1 MDSVVYIDGKAYRRG
16 YTTGT
21 TATAAAVAAAL
32 LALGDD
38 AQKTASVK
46 LPSGNYLDIPVK
58 IYPPHATAQAVFTA
72 SAVKDGGDDID
83 QTNGLEIIVSLKLRE
98 DPEILIQG
106 GEGVGKVTK
115 PGLQVPV
122 GQWAINPVPRQMLL
136 DNLRRVLGEQQGAE
150 LTISIPGGAAAAKK
164 TFNPKLGIEGGI
176 SIIGTTGIVEPM
188 SEEAWKK
195 SLEIELR
202 QLRLTG
208 ETRLILVPGNHGEKY
223 AVEKLGL
230 DPKLVVTM
238 SNFVGYMLMAAVTE
252 GFKEVLLVG
261 HSGKLVKLAAG
272 VFHTHSRVA
281 DARAEAIVAGL
292 VRRNAP
298 MDLIQAVLSANTTD
312 EASDQINAAGWQI
325 VFEDLAQLA
334 AEKAEAHTYEAI
346 SVDVV
351 LYDMKGRC
359 LGISKRGIE
368 GFKPVEQEASK

>member
-1 MDSVVYIDGKAYRRG
+1 MESVVYIDGKAYRKG

-21 TATAAAVAAAL
+21 TTTAAAVAAAL

-38 AQKTASVK
+38 AQTVASVK
-46 LPSGNYLDIPVK
+46 LPSGAILDIPIK
-58 IYPPHATAQAVFTA
+58 LYPPLATAQEVFTA

-98 DPEILIQG
+98 DNEILISG
-106 GEGVGKVTK
+106 GQGVGKVTK

-122 GQWAINPVPRQMLL
+122 GQWAINPVPRQMIL
-136 DNLRRVLGEQQGAE
+136 DNLRMVLGPSRGAE
-150 LTISIPGGAAAAKK
+150 ITITIPGGELAAKK

-230 DPKLVVTM
+230 DAKLVVTM

-261 HSGKLVKLAAG
+261 HSGKLAKVAAG

-281 DARAEAIVAGL
+281 DARAEAIAASL
-292 VRRNAP
+292 VRKNAP
-298 MDLIQAVLSANTTD
+298 LSLIQSVLEANTTD
-312 EASDQINAAGWQI
+312 EASDLINEAGWQG

-334 AEKAEAHTYEAI
+334 AEKAEAHTYDAL

-368 GFKPVEQEASK
+368 GFRPSE